1 MNYNN
6 AVISVALTG
15 AITTQ
20 AESAALPITPEEIAA
35 DVVAC
40 AKAGAAIAHIHV
52 RAQDG
57 SGTMDTARFIETVAA
72 VRDAIRAAGVDIIL
86 NLTTSGAVC
95 PDDEL
100 RMAHLKALRPEMCSY
115 DAGSLNWAGE
125 EVFINSPEFLAKLG
139 RCTLEYQ
146 IKPEIEVFDTAM
158 IKNAVRN
165 AKRGLLD
172 EPLHFQFVLG
182 TYGGMAGTVENLIF
196 LRSMLPENATY
207 SVSGIGSASV
217 PIMMAALAMGADGI
231 RVGLEDNV
239 FMSKGVPATNVLQV
253 ERAVQLVQLS
263 GRKPATAEETRS
275 LLHFPRRGSKVQ

>member
-1 MNYNN
+1 MNQNKT
-6 AVISVALTG
+6 VISVALTG

-52 RAQDG
+52 RDKNG
-57 SGTMDTARFIETVAA
+57 GGTMDTARFIETVGA
-72 VRDAIRAAGVDIIL
+72 VRNAIQAANVDIIL

-115 DAGSLNWAGE
+115 DAGSLNWAGD

-139 RCTLEYQ
+139 RCTMEYQ

-165 AKRGLLD
+165 VKRGLLAD
-172 EPLHFQFVLG
+172 PLHFQFVLG
-182 TYGGMAGTVENLIF
+182 TYGGMAGTVENLLF
-196 LRSMLPENATY
+196 LHSMLPENATY
-207 SVSGIGSASV
+207 SVSGIGAASV
-217 PIMMAALAMGADGI
+217 PMMMAALAIGADGI

-239 FMSKGVPATNVLQV
+239 FMRKGVPATNVRQV

-263 GRKPATAEETRS
+263 GREPATATEARS
-275 LLHFPRRGSKVQ
+275 LLHFPRQNCSTR